1 MLSLYQISDET
12 TETLAEYTYKKQ
24 LELMSNVHVYG
35 VGGGGGRFRPFTLE
49 KMISS

>member
-1 MLSLYQISDET
+1 MMLSFYQISDET

-35 VGGGGGRFRPFTLE
+35 VGGGVSGLSLW
-49 KMISS
+49 KK